1 MKIVVFGASGRLG
14 CTLIPYLK
22 SCGHNVFYD
31 FIDESTNFRVDLC
44 EYEDL
49 GRILDLHNPEI
60 IINLAAFTDVDQ
72 CEDKPILAYLVNVKI
87 VENIVKWIK
96 LNNNCYLIQLS
107 SDHLYNG
114 SGPHK
119 EYNHTLTNYYS
130 YSKFMGELVASQV
143 SSTILRTNF
152 IGRSKCKVR
161 RCMTDWLMDS
171 IINQKPFAVF
181 DDIFFSP
188 LSLNTLSEQIEM
200 IVRNQIPGTYNLG
213 SKNGLSKAELAYFF
227 VDLLDLKA
235 EFMRRNNST
244 SIKLRSYRPKDMRMD
259 SSLFEKTFG
268 VKLPTLKNEL
278 IKLKPLYE
286 HYPR

>member
-171 IINQKPFAVF
+171 IIDRKSV
-181 DDIFFSP
+181 
-188 LSLNTLSEQIEM
+188 
-200 IVRNQIPGTYNLG
+200 V
-213 SKNGLSKAELAYFF
+213 
-227 VDLLDLKA
+227 
-235 EFMRRNNST
+235 
-244 SIKLRSYRPKDMRMD
+244 
-259 SSLFEKTFG
+259 
-268 VKLPTLKNEL
+268 
-278 IKLKPLYE
+278 
-286 HYPR
+286 